1 MSELSVREMRAG
13 YHAITEALE
22 RDGEVVLTHHGKPF
36 AKVVPIA
43 NAPAGEGGGIS
54 PERRAKLQAWGRER
68 RKALSK
74 MKELPPF
81 DWDEFRKDRV

>member
-13 YHAITEALE
+13 YHVITNALE

-36 AKVVPIA
+36 AKVVPILSQA
-43 NAPAGEGGGIS
+43 EEARAQAEA
-54 PERRAKLQAWGRER
+54 RREKLKAWGMNR

>member
-13 YHAITEALE
+13 YHVITDALE

-43 NAPAGEGGGIS
+43 PKVEEEETIS
-54 PERRAKLQAWGRER
+54 AER
-68 RKALSK
+68 RKKLKAWGVKQRRFLAGQP
-74 MKELPPF
+74 ELPPV
-81 DWDEFRKDRV
+81 DWDEFRKDCA

>member
-1 MSELSVREMRAG
+1 MGELSMREMRAG
-13 YHAITEALE
+13 YHVITDALE

-36 AKVVPIA
+36 AKVVPILPQVEDA
-43 NAPAGEGGGIS
+43 KAQAAA
-54 PERRAKLQAWGRER
+54 RREKLLAWGKER
-68 RKALSK
+68 RKAPSK

>member
-13 YHAITEALE
+13 YHVITEALE

-43 NAPAGEGGGIS
+43 PQVADVEAAVVHQRRQFVGAERFQPDLGGGKAVLAQ
-54 PERRAKLQAWGRER
+54 RALQARDG
-68 RKALSK
+68 
-74 MKELPPF
+74 
-81 DWDEFRKDRV
+81 

>member
-13 YHAITEALE
+13 YHVITDALE

-43 NAPAGEGGGIS
+43 PNAEDAQAQAAG
-54 PERRAKLQAWGRER
+54 RRAKLMAWGKHR

>member
-13 YHAITEALE
+13 YHVITDALE

-43 NAPAGEGGGIS
+43 PKVDDADAIS
-54 PERRAKLQAWGRER
+54 LER
-68 RKALSK
+68 RKQLKAWGVKQRRFLAGQP
-74 MKELPPF
+74 ELPPF
-81 DWDEFRKDRV
+81 DWEEFRADRV

>member
-13 YHAITEALE
+13 YHVITEALE

-43 NAPAGEGGGIS
+43 PQVADEEVIS
-54 PERRAKLQAWGRER
+54 AER
-68 RKALSK
+68 RKKLKAWGAKQRRFLAGQ
-74 MKELPPF
+74 KELPPF
-81 DWDEFRKDRV
+81 DWDEFRADRV

>member
-13 YHAITEALE
+13 YHVITEALE

-43 NAPAGEGGGIS
+43 PAAANADGMS
-54 PERRAKLQAWGRER
+54 PERRAKLQAWGKER

>member
-13 YHAITEALE
+13 YHVITEALE

-43 NAPAGEGGGIS
+43 TASGEEGGIS

-81 DWDEFRKDRV
+81 DWDEFRKD

>member
-13 YHAITEALE
+13 YHVITDALE
-22 RDGEVVLTHHGKPF
+22 RDGEVVLTHHRKPF
-36 AKVVPIA
+36 AKVVPILPQA
-43 NAPAGEGGGIS
+43 EDAQVLAAA
-54 PERRAKLQAWGRER
+54 RREKLMAWGKER

-81 DWDEFRKDRV
+81 DWDEFRKDCV

>member
-13 YHAITEALE
+13 YHVITNALE

-36 AKVVPIA
+36 AKVVPILPRA
-43 NAPAGEGGGIS
+43 EDAKAQAQA
-54 PERRAKLQAWGRER
+54 RREKLKAWGMNR